1 MGYNFTCRKLFGDYL
16 GPNPNKRK
24 TLKEATSALTNR
36 GKKMLTTFIEK
47 NNKLEDQL
55 REKEQFIF
63 QYMHSKP
70 PIILNPW
77 KKSNH
82 VIKEFS
88 TPELDK
94 IYSFRLDIKPK
105 PSYTVKPFRRPKD
118 YPDYFDKHIG
128 IL

>member
-1 MGYNFTCRKLFGDYL
+1 M
-16 GPNPNKRK
+16 
-24 TLKEATSALTNR
+24 
-36 GKKMLTTFIEK
+36 TTFIEQ

-55 REKEQFIF
+55 RNKEKLIF

-70 PIILNPW
+70 PVILNPW

-88 TPELDK
+88 IPPLDK
-94 IYSFRLDIKPK
+94 IYSFKIDTRPK

-118 YPDYFDKHIG
+118 NGDYFDKHIG
-128 IL
+128 ILY